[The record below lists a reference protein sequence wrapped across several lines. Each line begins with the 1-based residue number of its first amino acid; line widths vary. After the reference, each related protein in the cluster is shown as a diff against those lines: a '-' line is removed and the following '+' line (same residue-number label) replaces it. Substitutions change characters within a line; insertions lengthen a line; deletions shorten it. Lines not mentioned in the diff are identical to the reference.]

1 MHILISTKITRDRW
15 KRELKHRCLLQHLN
29 LLQQRDKQH
38 YYILF
43 WDSFF
48 GLVNYPRAFSSQ
60 SSELAFD
67 SCRDESKLYIQNK
80 YSVCTNLSSL
90 PVCFQWPEQLKQARF
105 WSLFMTLMRIQICSN
120 TFTSKVCEVWEMHF
134 TSCKMGITTFSSPH
148 YSFNEII
155 NWREFIVQFR
165 LPLQL
170 WQKGE
175 ALTVSKLW
183 HGAAKDMRCHHHPL
197 RISSCSTGCDFGEE
211 KAKPQELA
219 CTELLINVN
228 ISPQSNQQML
238 RISNWSAISIK
249 CGSWQP
255 CL

>member
-1 MHILISTKITRDRW
+1 MFFFFFYHVKNLGKHNQIIMHILISTKITRDRW

-105 WSLFMTLMRIQICSN
+105 WSFIYDTYENSDMQQHIHIQS
-120 TFTSKVCEVWEMHF
+120 
-134 TSCKMGITTFSSPH
+134 
-148 YSFNEII
+148 
-155 NWREFIVQFR
+155 
-165 LPLQL
+165 L
-170 WQKGE
+170 W
-175 ALTVSKLW
+175 S
-183 HGAAKDMRCHHHPL
+183 L
-197 RISSCSTGCDFGEE
+197 RDAFH
-211 KAKPQELA
+211 
-219 CTELLINVN
+219 
-228 ISPQSNQQML
+228 
-238 RISNWSAISIK
+238 
-249 CGSWQP
+249 
-255 CL
+255 

>member
-1 MHILISTKITRDRW
+1 MPRNVRKWWQCGIQPHHILTLFWEVIWNKKHIFFKKCFFYHVKNLGKHNQIIMHILISTKITRDRW

-134 TSCKMGITTFSSPH
+134 TSCKMGITTFSSPR
-148 YSFNEII
+148 YSFDEII

-170 WQKGE
+170 
-175 ALTVSKLW
+175 
-183 HGAAKDMRCHHHPL
+183 
-197 RISSCSTGCDFGEE
+197 
-211 KAKPQELA
+211 
-219 CTELLINVN
+219 
-228 ISPQSNQQML
+228 
-238 RISNWSAISIK
+238 
-249 CGSWQP
+249 
-255 CL
+255 

>member
-1 MHILISTKITRDRW
+1 MHSLISTKISHDRW

-38 YYILF
+38 YYTLF

-105 WSLFMTLMRIQICSN
+105 RSLFMTLMRIQTCNNI
-120 TFTSKVCEVWEMHF
+120 FTSKVCEDWEMHF
-134 TSCKMGITTFSSPH
+134 HTCKMGIIMVRGPH
-148 YSFNEII
+148 YSFDDII
-155 NWREFIVQFR
+155 NWRKFIVQFR
-165 LPLQL
+165 PPLQL
-170 WQKGE
+170 QQKGE
-175 ALTVSKLW
+175 DLTVSKLW
-183 HGAAKDMRCHHHPL
+183 HGAAEDMRCHRQPL
-197 RISSCSTGCDFGEE
+197 RISGCSTGYDQRR

-219 CTELLINVN
+219 CTASYPREHSSTVK
-228 ISPQSNQQML
+228 
-238 RISNWSAISIK
+238 SADIK
-249 CGSWQP
+249 N
-255 CL
+255 

>member
-1 MHILISTKITRDRW
+1 MTDERENWNTDVCYSTWIYYNKEISSIITSYSGIHFLGLLIIPEHSAARVQSSHLIPAEMSQNCTFRTSTAYAQIY
-15 KRELKHRCLLQHLN
+15 L
-29 LLQQRDKQH
+29 H
-38 YYILF
+38 YQSVF
-43 WDSFF
+43 NGQNSWNKPDF
-48 GLVNYPRAFSSQ
+48 GL
-60 SSELAFD
+60 
-67 SCRDESKLYIQNK
+67 
-80 YSVCTNLSSL
+80 
-90 PVCFQWPEQLKQARF
+90 
-105 WSLFMTLMRIQICSN
+105 LFMTLMRIQICSN

-197 RISSCSTGCDFGEE
+197 RISSCSTGCDFGKE